1 MHFVDSNFSHI
12 FAALLHCP
20 DVCLL
25 LCHLLNRV
33 LPRGNICCWST
44 GKLYT
49 QAMLG
54 VGIRREK
61 NLGTAAELLSKEAFD
76 GGLRQ
81 NTDPWL
87 VNISFGSRKNSRKP
101 NMASWKIPIF
111 MLGFW
116 GGSF

>member
-1 MHFVDSNFSHI
+1 MNDVSHEELFRKLI
-12 FAALLHCP
+12 CNSLM
-20 DVCLL
+20 CLF

-61 NLGTAAELLSKEAFD
+61 KNLGTAAELLSKEAFD

-87 VNISFGSRKNSRKP
+87 VIYL
-101 NMASWKIPIF
+101 
-111 MLGFW
+111 LGHVKTPEN
-116 GGSF
+116 

>member
-1 MHFVDSNFSHI
+1 MSFFFVSSFEPCV
-12 FAALLHCP
+12 AP
-20 DVCLL
+20 Q
-25 LCHLLNRV
+25 
-33 LPRGNICCWST
+33 GNICCWST

-54 VGIRREK
+54 VGIRREKK

-87 VNISFGSRKNSRKP
+87 VNYLLVTCLVESC
-101 NMASWKIPIF
+101 
-111 MLGFW
+111 
-116 GGSF
+116 

>member
-1 MHFVDSNFSHI
+1 MHFVDRNFSHI

-61 NLGTAAELLSKEAFD
+61 KNLGTAAELLSKEAFD

-81 NTDPWL
+81 NTDPWVGEFIFL
-87 VNISFGSRKNSRKP
+87 GHVHSRKLTWQVGKSP
-101 NMASWKIPIF
+101 FSC
-111 MLGFW
+111 
-116 GGSF
+116 